1 MSSRGMTDSRRYH
14 RTRRPTFTRG
24 YGMLGMLGGT
34 AGADAAAGAAT
45 GAAADAAATGGI
57 GSTIA
62 SGLESA
68 AGPAL
73 TGLGQSALSGIQSLG
88 SGLQS
93 LFGGGGAGGEAGHLA
108 DLGQAVP
115 AGVDLVGPSST
126 FTGPGFLE
134 AVHQGFTQGPAFLNQ
149 FASPSGGTSA
159 GAGVGQLLSAIQ
171 KLQGQG
177 GGPAKMPPI
186 IQSGGPVRPMQVIPA
201 ANAGTVGSGPILGGL
216 LGHL

>member
-1 MSSRGMTDSRRYH
+1 MHDTRRYH

-24 YGMLGMLGGT
+24 YGLLGSLGGT
-34 AGADAAAGAAT
+34 GAAT
-45 GAAADAAATGGI
+45 GAEAGAAAGGI
-57 GSTIA
+57 GSAIT
-62 SGLESA
+62 SGLETA

-73 TGLGQSALSGIQSLG
+73 TGLGQTALSGIQSLG

-93 LFGGGGAGGEAGHLA
+93 LFGGGGGEAGSLTA
-108 DLGQAVP
+108 LGQTVP

-134 AVHQGFTQGPAFLNQ
+134 AVHQGFTQGPAFLQQ
-149 FASPSGGTSA
+149 FANPSGGTSA
-159 GAGVGQLLSAIQ
+159 GAGVGQLLSALE

-186 IQSGGPVRPMQVIPA
+186 IQTGGPVRPMQVIPA
-201 ANAGTVGSGPILGGL
+201 ANAGTVGSGPVLGGL

>member
-1 MSSRGMTDSRRYH
+1 MHDSRRYH
-14 RTRRPTFTRG
+14 RTRRPTFARG
-24 YGMLGMLGGT
+24 YGLLGSLGGS
-34 AGADAAAGAAT
+34 GAAT
-45 GAAADAAATGGI
+45 GAATGAADAATAGGI
-57 GSTIA
+57 GSTIV
-62 SGLESA
+62 SGLETA

-73 TGLGQSALSGIQSLG
+73 TGLGKTALSGIESVGQ
-88 SGLQS
+88 GLQS
-93 LFGGGGAGGEAGHLA
+93 LFGGGGGEAAKLA

-115 AGVDLVGPSST
+115 AGVDLLGPSST

-134 AVHQGFTQGPAFLNQ
+134 SVHQGFTQGPAFLQQ
-149 FASPSGGTSA
+149 FANPSGGTSA
-159 GAGVGQLLSAIQ
+159 GAGVGQLLSALE

-186 IQSGGPVRPMQVIPA
+186 IQPGGPIRPMQVIPA

>member
-1 MSSRGMTDSRRYH
+1 MHDSRRYH
-14 RTRRPTFTRG
+14 RTRRPTFARG
-24 YGMLGMLGGT
+24 YGLLGALGGGG
-34 AGADAAAGAAT
+34 GATT
-45 GAAADAAATGGI
+45 GAAAAGEGAGI
-57 GSTIA
+57 GSSIV
-62 SGLESA
+62 SGLETA

-73 TGLGQSALSGIQSLG
+73 TGLGKTALSGIESVGQ
-88 SGLQS
+88 GLQS
-93 LFGGGGAGGEAGHLA
+93 LFGGGGGEAAKLA

-115 AGVDLVGPSST
+115 AGVDLLGPSST

-134 AVHQGFTQGPAFLNQ
+134 SVHQGFVQGPQFLKQ
-149 FASPSGGTSA
+149 FSDPSGGTSA

-171 KLQGQG
+171 QLQQQG

-186 IQSGGPVRPMQVIPA
+186 IQTGAPVRPLQVVAP

>member
-1 MSSRGMTDSRRYH
+1 MTHDSRRYH
-14 RTRRPTFTRG
+14 RTRRPTFARG

-34 AGADAAAGAAT
+34 VGGDAAAGAAAT
-45 GAAADAAATGGI
+45 GAAEGAGI

-62 SGLESA
+62 SGLETA

-73 TGLGQSALSGIQSLG
+73 TGLGQTALSGIESLG
-88 SGLQS
+88 HGLQS
-93 LFGGGGAGGEAGHLA
+93 LFTGGGGEAAKLT

-134 AVHQGFTQGPAFLNQ
+134 SVHQGFTQGPAFLQQ
-149 FASPSGGTSA
+149 FANPSGGTSA
-159 GAGVGQLLSAIQ
+159 GAGVGQLMSALE

-186 IQSGGPVRPMQVIPA
+186 VNPGGPIRPLQVVPP
-201 ANAGTVGSGPILGGL
+201 ANAGTVGPGPILGGL

>member
-1 MSSRGMTDSRRYH
+1 MTHDSRRYH
-14 RTRRPTFTRG
+14 RTRRPTFARG

-45 GAAADAAATGGI
+45 GAAADAATAGGI

-73 TGLGQSALSGIQSLG
+73 TGLGKTALGGIESLG
-88 SGLQS
+88 QGLQS
-93 LFGGGGAGGEAGHLA
+93 LFTGGGGEAGHLA

-126 FTGPGFLE
+126 FTGPGFLSS
-134 AVHQGFTQGPAFLNQ
+134 VYQGFIGGPQ
-149 FASPSGGTSA
+149 KFANPSAGTSA
-159 GAGVGQLLSAIQ
+159 GAGIGQLMNALQ
-171 KLQGQG
+171 QLQGQG

-186 IQSGGPVRPMQVIPA
+186 IQTGGPIRPLQVVPP
-201 ANAGTVGSGPILGGL
+201 ANAGTVGPGPILGGL